1 MPRRPRQNLITSN
14 SLYHIVSRGNNQK
27 RIFRGSRDY
36 KKFLNILEETKKKY
50 PFYLYSYS
58 LLPNHYHLE
67 IETIETPVS
76 KIMHQIN
83 NTYAKYFLR
92 RHQGSGHLFQGRF
105 FSALVDRDLY
115 FWTLA
120 RYIDLNAVEAGLIK
134 NPEDYPW
141 GSYRTYFRKEYS
153 KKLIDQEKFL
163 KYWNEDLKKAE
174 KFYLEFIKEALEDKK
189 KRKPPFFIN
198 ENMI

>member
-1 MPRRPRQNLITSN
+1 MPRKPRQNLIAPN

-36 KKFLNILEETKKKY
+36 KKFLNVLEETKKKY
-50 PFYLYSYS
+50 PFYLYSYN

-67 IETIETPVS
+67 IETQETPIS

-83 NTYAKYFLR
+83 NTYTKYFRR
-92 RHQGSGHLFQGRF
+92 RHQGSGHLFQERF
-105 FSALVDRDLY
+105 FSALIDRDLY

-134 NPEDYPW
+134 KPEDYPW
-141 GSYRTYFRKEYS
+141 SSYRIYCQKDYQGKLVDRERFLEY
-153 KKLIDQEKFL
+153 
-163 KYWNEDLKKAE
+163 WGEDLEKA
-174 KFYLEFIKEALEDKK
+174 KQSYLQFIKEALEDKK
-189 KRKPPFFIN
+189 KRKPPFSIN